1 MVTAVG
7 VIHGALWCVPDG
19 PVLVLSLLQV
29 HDRAYV
35 FLTKPAAPGPF
46 PPLTSDDPHCQ
57 DSSSLGAVLTWQRL
71 RGQVGISC
79 STRMAAASATTSK
92 GSEAAAVD
100 KVTRRGRKGVEAH
113 GWNGS
118 SLSSGSSPLLC
129 DAVCA
134 RAKAAAAADYRSRP
148 GRAAVTAAL
157 LDARR
162 GERETAR
169 VAVVERSSV
178 EGVPLTGVD
187 MKKGDTL
194 DVLVGRMSDGWLG

>member
-57 DSSSLGAVLTWQRL
+57 HSSGQGAVMTWQRL
-71 RGQVGISC
+71 RGQVGVSC
-79 STRMAAASATTSK
+79 STRMAAARATTSE
-92 GSEAAAVD
+92 GSEATAVD
-100 KVTRRGRKGVEAH
+100 KVTQRGRQGMEAH

-118 SLSSGSSPLLC
+118 SVSSGSSPLLC
-129 DAVCA
+129 NAVCA

-148 GRAAVTAAL
+148 GHATVAAAL
-157 LDARR
+157 LDARW
-162 GERETAR
+162 GEGGTAR
-169 VAVVERSSV
+169 VAVVERSTV
-178 EGVPLTGVD
+178 EGVPLTGID

-194 DVLVGRMSDGWLG
+194 DVLVGGVSD